1 MSRNGVVYYC
11 CTYYKAV
18 RGDSGGHALPIFAVV
33 THFVVEMAMF
43 VTDPTEC
50 VTYDGV
56 DMRVDR

>member
-1 MSRNGVVYYC
+1 MWTSLPFLVEDIVLVYYC
-11 CTYYKAV
+11 STYFAAV
-18 RGDSGGHALPIFAVV
+18 TL
-33 THFVVEMAMF
+33 FVVEMAMF